1 MAPSEKSLEAADR
14 VLPALK
20 AQSVIT
26 HHPKIMGDTRNGR
39 FKYLFEF
46 AVKSSHLP

>member
-1 MAPSEKSLEAADR
+1 MAPSEKSLEAVDR

-26 HHPKIMGDTRNGR
+26 HHPTFMGDMRNGR

-46 AVKSSHLP
+46 TIKLPHLS

>member
-39 FKYLFEF
+39 FKYFFKF
-46 AVKSSHLP
+46 AIKPSHLS